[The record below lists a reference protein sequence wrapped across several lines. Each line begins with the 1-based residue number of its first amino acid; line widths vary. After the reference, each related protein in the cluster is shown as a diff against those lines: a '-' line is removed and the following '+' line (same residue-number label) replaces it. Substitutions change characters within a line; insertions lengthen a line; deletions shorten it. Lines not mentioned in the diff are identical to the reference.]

1 MEEKNWAK
9 VNKNT
14 NIVEN
19 VEVAT
24 EDWVEK
30 WKIENPE
37 SENVYILDEKIKATM
52 QGTYDFENKV
62 FIDIQPYNSW
72 VLNKDTF
79 QWESPIPYP
88 EDDKDYYWNEDNLEW
103 VELEELKQWEEV
115 VSD

>member
-1 MEEKNWAK
+1 
-9 VNKNT
+9 
-14 NIVEN
+14 
-19 VEVAT
+19 
-24 EDWVEK
+24 
-30 WKIENPE
+30 
-37 SENVYILDEKIKATM
+37 M

>member
-1 MEEKNWAK
+1 MEQKNWAK

-19 VEVAT
+19 VEFAT

-37 SENVYILDEKIKATM
+37 SEYIYILDKEIKAKM
-52 QGTYDFENKV
+52 QGTYDFKNKV

-72 VLNKDTF
+72 VLNKSTF
-79 QWESPIPYP
+79 IWEPPIPYP
-88 EDDKDYYWNEDNLEW
+88 DYNKEYVWNDN
-103 VELEELKQWEEV
+103 KGKWEEFLQ
-115 VSD
+115 